1 MYLIVGLGN
10 PENEYTHTRHNMGF
24 DTINQI
30 AKNNNIQ
37 ITKNKFKGLC
47 ESTIIQN
54 QKVILLKPQ
63 TYMNLS
69 GESVKEVAEFYNLKP
84 EEIIVIY
91 DDIDIE
97 KGYIKIRKKGGAGSH
112 NGMKSVVEELQST
125 DFARIRVGI
134 GQPEFKSD
142 MINYV
147 IGKVPQEE
155 QEILQQ
161 GVEKAAKAVEEILK
175 LQFERTIRN
184 SSLPPGI
191 SPNNCFIKKT

>member
-175 LQFERTIRN
+175 N
-184 SSLPPGI
+184 GI
-191 SPNNCFIKKT
+191 DIAINKFN